1 MLYFARKPDLV
12 FTAILHTAL
21 ENEGES
27 IKSFVNNDLDLWEAC
42 YPETSRYFTATSSF
56 DVLTQLFCASRD
68 PIVYRLTDYHW
79 LLLYEVLQNFC
90 VVHNDLAPAAPK
102 GWRPVGEFR
111 LGEIDFDA
119 MADIYFWDTD
129 FLIEPMPGSNSH
141 PRDLHPE
148 ELHIVKIEPSRWS
161 DNRPES
167 NLFHAGSLRYP
178 DWQEA

>member
-21 ENEGES
+21 ESEGES

-42 YPETSRYFTATSSF
+42 YPESSRYFTATSSF

-90 VVHNDLAPAAPK
+90 VVKQGRFFLVRNLTQDFPHK
-102 GWRPVGEFR
+102 FHKR
-111 LGEIDFDA
+111 L
-119 MADIYFWDTD
+119 YF
-129 FLIEPMPGSNSH
+129 
-141 PRDLHPE
+141 
-148 ELHIVKIEPSRWS
+148 
-161 DNRPES
+161 
-167 NLFHAGSLRYP
+167 
-178 DWQEA
+178 